1 MICFS
6 SHDEAVEAI
15 DNHTVTK
22 GHVVVIRYEGP
33 KGGPG
38 MPEMLAPTSSIVGRG
53 LGKDVALITDGRF
66 SGATRGIAVGHIS
79 PEAAAGGPIALVQ
92 DGDEIT
98 IDLTNR
104 TLNVDVSA
112 EELAKRQEGLKNSSR
127 RSKRLVSTL
136 LGNGHFSTYWRC
148 HEIA

>member
-1 MICFS
+1 MIKVGGVDPLLKVFKGKAICFN

-15 DNHTVTK
+15 DNHTVRE

-79 PEAAAGGPIALVQ
+79 QKQHLVALS
-92 DGDEIT
+92 D
-98 IDLTNR
+98 
-104 TLNVDVSA
+104 
-112 EELAKRQEGLKNSSR
+112 
-127 RSKRLVSTL
+127 
-136 LGNGHFSTYWRC
+136 
-148 HEIA
+148 